1 MSTTISD
8 FHVIRPEFE
17 LDQEDSVKW
26 LAAIHT
32 EASKDPERHDAFLAV
47 LRKIGLGEQKI
58 QKRGVSIKDCFHRDW
73 KSMEIYHTS
82 TKPEGAGFGQRSEF
96 FDRVAS
102 EVMERFYAENS
113 PIPAHLVHVTCTGY
127 VAPSPA
133 QKLVSMRNA
142 GHQTMITHAYHMGCY
157 ASIPALRIA
166 KGYGEPVDIVHTEIC
181 SLHLNPN
188 LHEMGQLVVQTLFAD
203 GFIKYTVSPSEKPGF
218 RILELDERII
228 PESIDSMHWK
238 CHDWGLKMK
247 LEREV
252 PVLIA
257 RAIPSF
263 VAKLLAGIEPGRDI
277 YFAIHPGGP
286 KIIQQVGAILEL
298 KPEQFAHSLWVLQNY
313 GNMSSATLPHVWER
327 LWEDQK
333 IKNGSYVVSL
343 AFGPG
348 LTLAGGVFECVR

>member
-8 FHVIRPEFE
+8 FQVIRPDFE

-32 EASKDPERHDAFLAV
+32 EASKEPDRHDAFLAV
-47 LRKIGLGEQKI
+47 LKKIGLGEQKI
-58 QKRGVSIKDCFHRDW
+58 QKRGVSIQDCFHRDW
-73 KSMEIYHTS
+73 NAMEIYHAS
-82 TKPEGAGFGQRSEF
+82 IKPEGAGFSKRSEV
-96 FDRVAS
+96 FDRVATDILT
-102 EVMERFYAENS
+102 RLYPAGQ
-113 PIPAHLVHVTCTGY
+113 PIPNHLVHVTCTGY

-133 QKLVSMRNA
+133 QKLVSMREA
-142 GHQTMITHAYHMGCY
+142 GHSTLITHAYHMGCY

-166 KGYGEPVDIVHTEIC
+166 RGYQEPVDIVHTEVC

-188 LHEMGQLVVQTLFAD
+188 LHTMGQLVVQTLFAD
-203 GFIKYTVSPSEKPGF
+203 GFIKYTADSTERPGF
-218 RILELDERII
+218 RILALDEWII

-238 CHDWGLKMK
+238 CHDWGLQMK

-263 VAKLLAGIEPGRDI
+263 VEKLLAGIKPGADI

-286 KIIQQVGAILEL
+286 KIIQQVAQILEL

-313 GNMSSATLPHVWER
+313 GNMSSATLPHIWEK
-327 LWEDQK
+327 LWKDET
-333 IKNGSYVVSL
+333 IKDGSYIVSL

-348 LTLAGGVFECVR
+348 LTLAGGIFQCVR